1 MQEIIVVGLG
11 GFIGAVARYLL
22 STLIHRNF
30 ESSFPWGTFTV
41 NMLGCFLIGC
51 LLYLV
56 ENKFVVSDQMR
67 LFLGIGVLGAFTTF
81 ATFSHEIIDLLRTG
95 QPWLAVANVM
105 FSVGFG
111 VMAVWFGYAILKRVA
126 L

>member
-1 MQEIIVVGLG
+1 MQEILVVGLG
-11 GFIGAVARYLL
+11 GFIGAIARYLV
-22 STLIHRNF
+22 STMIHRNF
-30 ESSFPWGTFTV
+30 DSAFPWGTFTV
-41 NMLGCFLIGC
+41 NMVGCFLIGC

-95 QPWLAVANVM
+95 QPWLAVANVF
-105 FSVGFG
+105 FSVGIG
-111 VMAVWFGYAILKRVA
+111 VMAVWFGYAILKRAA